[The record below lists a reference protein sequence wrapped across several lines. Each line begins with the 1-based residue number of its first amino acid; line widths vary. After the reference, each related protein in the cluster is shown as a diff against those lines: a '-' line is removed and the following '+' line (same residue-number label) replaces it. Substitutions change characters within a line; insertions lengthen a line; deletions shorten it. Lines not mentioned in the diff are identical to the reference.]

1 MLCKALD
8 NVFHNRIP
16 TRASIVVQMSYML
29 SKNYTTYEYF
39 TQHMTKIYTKY
50 KKILD
55 KIYICFEQ
63 HMIYFTQDMKIFYT
77 TYETNLYN
85 I

>member
-29 SKNYTTYEYF
+29 SKNYTTYE
-39 TQHMTKIYTKY
+39 
-50 KKILD
+50 
-55 KIYICFEQ
+55 
-63 HMIYFTQDMKIFYT
+63 IFYT
-77 TYETNLYN
+77 TYDKNLHK